1 MVIAS
6 CLHREGRRFEP
17 GPGYLL
23 ALVNLLRD
31 VTLSALKDKF
41 GVVGVGTG
49 RKAGCDADEAGVVAD
64 VVSRSRVVARNV
76 ERGARPV
83 VVTRVII
90 ARAGAPLW
98 GGRRGGETFRFGR
111 VVKVAVVEGALRG
124 ENVDVVFAVRDE
136 MTERFLS
143 RQTVKFTKMSEI
155 NLE

>member
-1 MVIAS
+1 M
-6 CLHREGRRFEP
+6 
-17 GPGYLL
+17 
-23 ALVNLLRD
+23 
-31 VTLSALKDKF
+31 TLSALKDKF

-49 RKAGCDADEAGVVAD
+49 RKAGCDADEAGAVAD
-64 VVSRSRVVARNV
+64 RRAPRAVARNV

-124 ENVDVVFAVRDE
+124 EKR
-136 MTERFLS
+136 
-143 RQTVKFTKMSEI
+143 
-155 NLE
+155 